1 MRIGMVGLLI
11 AIPCAAALGDSLFTQ
26 QVAREGTLVSLKQAK
41 FEKGDIITVLVRES
55 IEAQTDA
62 NTNTK
67 KESDVQSEA
76 NEEDNAFLVTPE
88 PDGFGI
94 TTAGKLPNWQFETE
108 NEQRTTGKTQRK
120 NRLITTI
127 TCTVTEVYENGNI
140 QLEGEKTVTVN
151 REDSRIF
158 VKGIARARD
167 IAPDNTIDSTRI
179 ANAVVELKGR
189 GPLWNNQRRG
199 LITRFMDWFS
209 PY

>member
-1 MRIGMVGLLI
+1 MRIGLVALI
-11 AIPCAAALGDSLFTQ
+11 AFMPCVTAMGDSLFTQ
-26 QVAREGTLVSLKQAK
+26 EVAREGTLVSLKQKK
-41 FEKGDIITVLVRES
+41 FEVGDIITVLVRES

-62 NTNTK
+62 NTDTK

-76 NEEDNAFLVTPE
+76 NETDNSFLVAPE

-127 TCTVTEVYENGNI
+127 TCTVTDVHDNGNI
-140 QLEGEKTVTVN
+140 ALEGEKTVTVN

-167 IAPDNTIDSTRI
+167 VAPDNSIDSTRI

-199 LITRFMDWFS
+199 LITRFLDWFS

>member
-1 MRIGMVGLLI
+1 MM
-11 AIPCAAALGDSLFTQ
+11 PCMTSLGDSLFTQ
-26 QVAREGTLVSLKQAK
+26 EVAREGTLVSLKQKK

-76 NEEDNAFLVTPE
+76 NESDNSFLVAPE

-94 TTAGKLPNWQFETE
+94 TTAGKLPNWQIGTE
-108 NEQRTTGKTQRK
+108 NEQRTTGNTRRK

-127 TCTVTEVYENGNI
+127 TCTVTEVHDNGTVV
-140 QLEGEKTVTVN
+140 LEGEKTVTVN
-151 REDSRIF
+151 REDSRIY
-158 VKGIARARD
+158 VKGVARARD
-167 IAPDNTIDSTRI
+167 VAPDNTIDSTRI

-199 LITRFMDWFS
+199 LITRFLDWFS